1 MIRKFNAKTV
11 SAPVIFVLI
20 QIITAC
26 SYSFTG
32 SSVPPHI
39 KNIYIDSFKDNSH
52 SGEGNIAET
61 LTNLVLENFI
71 TDNSLIVSND
81 SKADSEL
88 SGAIISIKD
97 RTETI
102 TGETISQRKVTVK
115 VKAVYRD
122 NVKRKKVFQK
132 VFSAFATYDNNA
144 PDVVQARSEAIAE
157 ALKQIADD
165 ILMAVVAR
173 W

>member
-1 MIRKFNAKTV
+1 MKRKNLISLLLFAI
-11 SAPVIFVLI
+11 VIWG
-20 QIITAC
+20 C

-32 SSVPPHI
+32 SSVPAHI
-39 KNIYIDSFKDNSH
+39 HNIFIHSFTDNSH
-52 SGEGNIAET
+52 SGEANIAET
-61 LTNLVLENFI
+61 LTNDILENFI
-71 TDNSLIVSND
+71 TDNSLTITD
-81 SKADSEL
+81 SRKADSEL
-88 SGAIISIKD
+88 SGSIISIKD

-122 NVKRKKVFQK
+122 NVKKKKVFQK
-132 VFSAFATYDNNA
+132 VFQAFATYDNNA
-144 PDVVQARSEAIAE
+144 ADVALARSEAIAE

-165 ILMAVVAR
+165 ILMAVVSN

>member
-1 MIRKFNAKTV
+1 MKNISKKILAL
-11 SAPVIFVLI
+11 IFLLALAE
-20 QIITAC
+20 AC

-32 SSVPPHI
+32 SSVPAHL
-39 KNIYIDSFKDNSH
+39 KNIRIESFKDNTH
-52 SGEGNIAET
+52 SGEANIAET
-61 LTNLVLENFI
+61 LTNLILENFV
-71 TDNSLIVSND
+71 TDNSLAVIDNG
-81 SKADSEL
+81 KADSEL
-88 SGAIISIKD
+88 SGSIISIKD
-97 RTETI
+97 RAETI

-115 VKAVYRD
+115 VKATYRD
-122 NVKRKKVFQK
+122 NVKKKKVFQK

-144 PDVVQARSEAIAE
+144 ADVAQARSDAIAE